1 MRTVKI
7 LSVVVGGIIALIVAG
22 MFAVWLSV
30 NPNDY
35 KGQIAAAVKQSTGRE
50 LSLKGDIKL
59 SVFPWVA
66 LELGPASLGNPPGF
80 GEEAFL
86 AFNHAA
92 VRVRL
97 FPLLAKRLDVGRVDL
112 DGLDVRLRRNAE
124 GRGNWEGFGATQGS
138 AADAGANAG
147 AGVAAR
153 TGAGAREGGA
163 GGAWPQL
170 DGLRIRNGRVS
181 YRGLAGGM
189 AGGVV
194 VERFT
199 LDTGAFGGQGV
210 TPVNVA
216 FQVSREVPGE
226 TLTLSAKFDLSA
238 DAQYRRLRLE
248 ALSCSGLFGRPG
260 NAPPVHWEVSV
271 PVVEADLTQQ
281 TVGVP
286 AFAMSYSSAHVTG
299 KLQAIKILDDLSMT
313 GSVALAPLV
322 LQEFAPR
329 AGIMLPR
336 TLDPRALAQLSAS
349 SEFSYGASGLRLEPL
364 HVQLDDTHL
373 QGSVALVGEPRA
385 VKFDLT
391 VDQVNLD
398 RYLSAGN
405 GNAGNGSAGNGADA
419 GAPAADAPS
428 PGPKTTDGASTQVAG
443 GSPRAVDASR
453 SPDADGVLSVGSLHL
468 SPLDFANV
476 RVTVAQKDDVVH
488 LFPAL
493 AQIDGGNYSGNITL
507 DERGATPALSLDEH
521 VSGVDMTRLL
531 AGTSYRGRLAGQGAV
546 NLKATAQGAAMD
558 SILRTLNGHFD
569 ANLADGAVEG
579 IDVAYQ
585 LGRAQALLK
594 GGPEPL
600 RSNPPR
606 TRFDAFKVS
615 AEIANGVARTSDL
628 TISSSVL
635 RVTGQ
640 GSANLVNKGL
650 DLQMLA
656 SLSQSS
662 GIRIA
667 DVPFK
672 ITGTYVDPTVR
683 PDMEALAKGQL
694 KQKLQDVLKKNGLK
708 GLFSK

>member
-7 LSVVVGGIIALIVAG
+7 LSMAAGGILALIVAG
-22 MFAVWLSV
+22 MFALWLSV

-35 KGQIAAAVKQSTGRE
+35 KAQIAAAVKQSTGRE

-66 LELGPASLGNPPGF
+66 LEFGPGSVGDPPGF

-92 VRVRL
+92 VRVKL
-97 FPLLAKRLDVGRVDL
+97 FPLLAKRLDMDRVDL
-112 DGLDVRLRRNAE
+112 DGLDLRLRRNAE
-124 GRGNWEGFGATQGS
+124 GQGNWEGFGAPQGS
-138 AADAGANAG
+138 AAQAGVGVAAG
-147 AGVAAR
+147 AG
-153 TGAGAREGGA
+153 AGASAAATASGGGA
-163 GGAWPQL
+163 AGPLPQIA
-170 DGLRIRNGRVS
+170 GLRITNGRVS
-181 YRGLAGGM
+181 YRGAAGD
-189 AGGVV
+189 VV
-194 VERFT
+194 VERFN

-210 TPVNVA
+210 TPVRVT
-216 FQVSREVPGE
+216 FQVSRGVPAE
-226 TLTLSAKFDLSA
+226 RLTLSAKFDLNA
-238 DAQYRRLRLE
+238 DAQARRLRIE
-248 ALSCSGLFGRPG
+248 ALSCSGLYGRAG
-260 NAPPVHWEVSV
+260 DGPPVHWEVSA
-271 PVVEADLTQQ
+271 PVVEADLAQQ
-281 TVGVP
+281 SVGVP

-322 LQEFAPR
+322 LHEFAPR
-329 AGIMLPR
+329 VGIVLPKTR
-336 TLDPRALAQLSAS
+336 DPRALAQLSAS
-349 SEFSYGASGLRLEPL
+349 GEFSYAASGVRFEPL
-364 HVQLDDTHL
+364 RMQLDDTHL
-373 QGSVALVGEPRA
+373 QGNVALVGEPRA

-391 VDQVNLD
+391 VDQIDLD
-398 RYLSAGN
+398 RYLGAGS
-405 GNAGNGSAGNGADA
+405 GGIRDGSADNGADGAAPAAPGLEPGSKTAA
-419 GAPAADAPS
+419 GAPAP
-428 PGPKTTDGASTQVAG
+428 AG
-443 GSPRAVDASR
+443 HGSKL
-453 SPDADGVLSVGSLHL
+453 PDADGVLSVGSLHL

-476 RVTVAQKDDVVH
+476 RVTVALKDDVAH

-493 AQIDGGNYSGNITL
+493 AQIDGGIYSGNITV

-531 AGTSYRGRLAGQGAV
+531 AGTVNKGRISGRGTV
-546 NLKATAQGAAMD
+546 NVKATARGAAMD

-579 IDVAYQ
+579 VDVGYQ
-585 LGRAQALLK
+585 LGHAQALLK
-594 GGPEPL
+594 GGPEPP
-600 RSNPPR
+600 RSIPPR

-615 AEIANGVARTSDL
+615 AEIVSGVARTSDL
-628 TISSSVL
+628 IISSPAL

-650 DLQMLA
+650 DLQMMA
-656 SLSQSS
+656 SLSQAS

-694 KQKLQDVLKKNGLK
+694 KQKLQDVLEKNGLK